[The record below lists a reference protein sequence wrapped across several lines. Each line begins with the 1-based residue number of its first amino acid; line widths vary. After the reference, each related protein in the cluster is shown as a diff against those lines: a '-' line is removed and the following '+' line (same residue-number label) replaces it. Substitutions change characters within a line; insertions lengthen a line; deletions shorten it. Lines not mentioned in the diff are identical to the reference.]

1 MFSLDEPITKEK
13 ARGMNPVVLAFVGD
27 AVFSLYVRERLT
39 LSHEAKLHEYQR
51 SASALVSA
59 REQSAFLERVLP
71 LLTEEES
78 EIYRRGRNAKKST
91 KSKNADVIDYNR
103 STGFE
108 ALVGYLYLTGEKA
121 RLETLFG
128 YLDEEKFNT
137 VATVKPFKPI
147 N

>member
-13 ARGMNPVVLAFVGD
+13 ARGINPVVLAFVGD
-27 AVFSLYVRERLT
+27 AVFSLYVRNRLV

-71 LLTEEES
+71 LLTEEET

-128 YLDEEKFNT
+128 YLDEEKFKT
-137 VATVKPFKPI
+137 AAIVKPFKPR